1 MATQSVLID
10 DMDGGPADSTE
21 RFSLNGVDYEIDL
34 NSDNAES
41 LAMVLAPYISMAR
54 RVGGRVRR
62 PHRRHGLNG
71 LVDTPPPTIS
81 EMRAWAVGQGYA
93 VSERGKL
100 SRAVQDAYADA
111 HS

>member
-1 MATQSVLID
+1 MATQAVLID

-34 NSDNAES
+34 NSSNAEM
-41 LAMVLAPYISMAR
+41 LAAALDQFIMVAR
-54 RVGGRVRR
+54 RVGGRTRR
-62 PHRRHGLNG
+62 PHRRHGSNG
-71 LVDTPPPTIS
+71 VVETPPPSIS
-81 EMRAWAVGQGYA
+81 EMRAWAVEQGMT